1 MNVYLYAEL
10 NGRIDS
16 KSLWHD
22 VETYGV
28 NVTDLHV
35 KTLIYGEVSLRVALV
50 VVDIASKYGKI
61 QAHITYF
68 ASADRAFVIAYIVFV
83 AIIKAIKPIKRHRLA
98 HFEDFDYIQ
107 NKKHAKQCQ
116 QISHCKQTV
125 RQY

>member
-35 KTLIYGEVSLRVALV
+35 KTLIYGEVSLRVALMV
-50 VVDIASKYGKI
+50 IDEASKYGKV
-61 QAHITYF
+61 QAHIT
-68 ASADRAFVIAYIVFV
+68 
-83 AIIKAIKPIKRHRLA
+83 
-98 HFEDFDYIQ
+98 
-107 NKKHAKQCQ
+107 
-116 QISHCKQTV
+116 
-125 RQY
+125 